1 METET
6 RFELKNV
13 SKFYTKN
20 IRTGKKVRLSALDS
34 VDLRIY
40 EKKINGLMG
49 KSGCGK
55 STLARI
61 LLGLESY
68 DTGDIIYKGKN
79 IESTSKR
86 EFRRKNQV
94 MFQNPF
100 LSVNPYFKI
109 QKILSE
115 PLIIN
120 KRFNKKQINKKIE
133 HLLEILEI
141 PGCILNRY
149 PSELS
154 GGQLQRIVLGRTLV
168 LEPEFI
174 VLDEPFSSLDEIM
187 AARLMHYFK
196 KIFDQLG
203 IGILYISHHL
213 KRVQFLADYVALMEK
228 GRVIQHVAKEEF
240 KSF

>member
-1 METET
+1 MDT

-13 SKFYTKN
+13 SKFYTKK
-20 IRTGKKVRLSALDS
+20 ISTDKKRRFPALDS
-34 VDLRIY
+34 VNLRIY
-40 EKKINGLMG
+40 ENKINAVMG

-61 LLGLESY
+61 IMGLDSC
-68 DTGDIIYKGKN
+68 DTGEIIYKGQN
-79 IESTSKR
+79 IESIAKK

-109 QKILSE
+109 QTILSE
-115 PLIIN
+115 PLIID
-120 KRFNKKQINKKIE
+120 KRFNKKKIKE
-133 HLLEILEI
+133 KISLLLELLEI
-141 PGCILNRY
+141 PGNFLNRY

-154 GGQLQRIVLGRTLV
+154 GGQLQRIVLGRALV

-174 VLDEPFSSLDEIM
+174 ILDEPFSSLDEIM
-187 AARLMHYFK
+187 AARLMRYFK
-196 KIFDQLG
+196 KIFEQLE
-203 IGILYISHHL
+203 IGVLYISHHL

-228 GRVIQHVAKEEF
+228 GRVIQHVTKEEF

>member
-1 METET
+1 MET

-20 IRTGKKVRLSALDS
+20 ISTGKKVRFPALDS
-34 VDLRIY
+34 VNLKVY
-40 EKKINGLMG
+40 EKKINAVMG

-61 LLGLESY
+61 LLGLENC
-68 DTGDIIYKGKN
+68 DRGEIIYKGKN

-109 QKILSE
+109 QNILWE
-115 PLIIN
+115 PLIID
-120 KRFNKKQINKKIE
+120 KRFNKKKIKE
-133 HLLEILEI
+133 KIDHLLEILEI
-141 PGCILNRY
+141 PGSFLNRY
-149 PSELS
+149 PSELA
-154 GGQLQRIVLGRTLV
+154 GGQLQRIVLGRALV

-174 VLDEPFSSLDEIM
+174 ILDEPFSSLDEIM
-187 AARLMHYFK
+187 AARLMRYFK
-196 KIFDQLG
+196 KIFKQLE
-203 IGILYISHHL
+203 IGVLYISHHL

-240 KSF
+240 KDF